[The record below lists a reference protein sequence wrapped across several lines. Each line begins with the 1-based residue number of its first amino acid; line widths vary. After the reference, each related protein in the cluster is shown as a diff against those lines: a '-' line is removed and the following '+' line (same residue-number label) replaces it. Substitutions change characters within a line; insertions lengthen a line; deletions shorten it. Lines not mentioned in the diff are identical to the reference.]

1 MSKYQKNVSMF
12 DIDGRP
18 PILKCLPL
26 SMQHILAM
34 IVGTVTVPIVVGGAV
49 GVSPTQI
56 TLLVQYALIIAG
68 ISTLIQLYPIG
79 NIGSRLPIIFGV
91 GFTYVPTLVAV
102 GGNYGLASILGAQLI
117 GGVATVLIGIFIKKI
132 RKFFPNIVAGTVVFT
147 IGLSLYPIAIN
158 YMAGGVNSPTYASM
172 QNWAVAAI
180 TLVVVIGLS
189 QFAKGYAKLAAI
201 FLGIIVGY
209 CVSLVLGII
218 NFDPIREATWFAIP
232 KPLEFGMEFD
242 MPVIISVVIV
252 SIINAVQAIGDLSA
266 TTMGGM
272 DRNVTDKEL
281 SSGVIGSGICTMIG
295 ALFGG
300 LPPSSYSQN
309 VGMVAMNKVIS
320 RFVLGIAGIFMLLS
334 GFVPKFGALMTTI
347 PYSVLGGATISIFS
361 MITMTG
367 IKLIITEELSSR
379 NITIVGLA
387 IALGM
392 GITSVPAAQEA
403 FPSFVKLVFGESP
416 IVIATLVAFVLNLI
430 IPNKSLEDEAKERA
444 VMEETN

>member
-1 MSKYQKNVSMF
+1 MF

-201 FLGIIVGY
+201 FWGIIVGY

-272 DRNVTDKEL
+272 DRNITDKEL

-300 LPPSSYSQN
+300 LPSSYSQN

-347 PYSVLGGATISIFS
+347 PYSVLGVVSLKRLLNQS
-361 MITMTG
+361 NLKSWSSKMI
-367 IKLIITEELSSR
+367 K
-379 NITIVGLA
+379 
-387 IALGM
+387 
-392 GITSVPAAQEA
+392 
-403 FPSFVKLVFGESP
+403 
-416 IVIATLVAFVLNLI
+416 
-430 IPNKSLEDEAKERA
+430 KSLEAYFFTLKNKIVFCKKQFQNMSVFCFVSTEI
-444 VMEETN
+444 V

>member
-1 MSKYQKNVSMF
+1 
-12 DIDGRP
+12 
-18 PILKCLPL
+18 
-26 SMQHILAM
+26 
-34 IVGTVTVPIVVGGAV
+34 
-49 GVSPTQI
+49 
-56 TLLVQYALIIAG
+56 
-68 ISTLIQLYPIG
+68 
-79 NIGSRLPIIFGV
+79 
-91 GFTYVPTLVAV
+91 
-102 GGNYGLASILGAQLI
+102 
-117 GGVATVLIGIFIKKI
+117 
-132 RKFFPNIVAGTVVFT
+132 
-147 IGLSLYPIAIN
+147 
-158 YMAGGVNSPTYASM
+158 
-172 QNWAVAAI
+172 
-180 TLVVVIGLS
+180 
-189 QFAKGYAKLAAI
+189 
-201 FLGIIVGY
+201 
-209 CVSLVLGII
+209 
-218 NFDPIREATWFAIP
+218 
-232 KPLEFGMEFD
+232 
-242 MPVIISVVIV
+242 
-252 SIINAVQAIGDLSA
+252 
-266 TTMGGM
+266 
-272 DRNVTDKEL
+272 
-281 SSGVIGSGICTMIG
+281 
-295 ALFGG
+295 
-300 LPPSSYSQN
+300 

>member
-1 MSKYQKNVSMF
+1 M
-12 DIDGRP
+12 
-18 PILKCLPL
+18 
-26 SMQHILAM
+26 
-34 IVGTVTVPIVVGGAV
+34 
-49 GVSPTQI
+49 
-56 TLLVQYALIIAG
+56 
-68 ISTLIQLYPIG
+68 
-79 NIGSRLPIIFGV
+79 
-91 GFTYVPTLVAV
+91 
-102 GGNYGLASILGAQLI
+102 
-117 GGVATVLIGIFIKKI
+117 AT
-132 RKFFPNIVAGTVVFT
+132 
-147 IGLSLYPIAIN
+147 
-158 YMAGGVNSPTYASM
+158 
-172 QNWAVAAI
+172 
-180 TLVVVIGLS
+180 
-189 QFAKGYAKLAAI
+189 I

-272 DRNVTDKEL
+272 DRNITDKEL

>member
-1 MSKYQKNVSMF
+1 MF

-172 QNWAVAAI
+172 QNWA
-180 TLVVVIGLS
+180 
-189 QFAKGYAKLAAI
+189 
-201 FLGIIVGY
+201 
-209 CVSLVLGII
+209 
-218 NFDPIREATWFAIP
+218 
-232 KPLEFGMEFD
+232 
-242 MPVIISVVIV
+242 
-252 SIINAVQAIGDLSA
+252 
-266 TTMGGM
+266 
-272 DRNVTDKEL
+272 
-281 SSGVIGSGICTMIG
+281 
-295 ALFGG
+295 
-300 LPPSSYSQN
+300 
-309 VGMVAMNKVIS
+309 
-320 RFVLGIAGIFMLLS
+320 
-334 GFVPKFGALMTTI
+334 
-347 PYSVLGGATISIFS
+347 
-361 MITMTG
+361 
-367 IKLIITEELSSR
+367 
-379 NITIVGLA
+379 
-387 IALGM
+387 
-392 GITSVPAAQEA
+392 
-403 FPSFVKLVFGESP
+403 
-416 IVIATLVAFVLNLI
+416 
-430 IPNKSLEDEAKERA
+430 
-444 VMEETN
+444 